1 LSSHFFQNEMIAS
14 TSSSTPSTVNSDVT
28 PLNRELL
35 VARLKSFRLRVTAP
49 RIALLHALAQ
59 TSQPSTIEQLFV
71 KAGSTTCD
79 LVTIYRSMAAF
90 EKAGVV
96 YRSGF
101 SERGAALYNA
111 DVGGNRRYPVVRKGS
126 AVVEELDSESSAE
139 LQAAIDKIKQR
150 LQARGYA
157 GLQHIVEFFAVSS
170 A

>member
-1 LSSHFFQNEMIAS
+1 MIA
-14 TSSSTPSTVNSDVT
+14 TPSPVAATTDLQPGSFTLD
-28 PLNRELL
+28 LL
-35 VARLKSFRLRVTAP
+35 VARLKTSGLRVTGP
-49 RIALLHALAQ
+49 RIAILEALAAS
-59 TSQPSTIEQLFV
+59 TQPSTIEQLFV